1 MMVELGKGLAKLHQ
15 NTLMVQCSAQSIL
28 FIEVMWAD
36 LNLGANKKCLVGLCP
51 QMCTMKAKY

>member
-36 LNLGANKKCLVGLCP
+36 LNLGANKKCR
-51 QMCTMKAKY
+51 